1 MANMSYCRF
10 QNTLKDL
17 KDCYEHI
24 EDDNLSA
31 PESLAQN
38 RLITLCRQIAALF
51 DDEANDSFEEMEE
64 RIAELESDNAA
75 YKKIIADWQISLD
88 QPENQIQVEQ
98 HTAQHT
104 ESIVCPNC
112 NHIEQATVL
121 HTAPFYSYVHICAAC
136 KYTIIESEWQ
146 RTDDYV
152 KEYSEGGKL

>member
-1 MANMSYCRF
+1 MSNMSYCRF
-10 QNTLKDL
+10 QNTLVDL
-17 KDCYEHI
+17 QDCYEHI
-24 EDDNLSA
+24 DDDDLSA
-31 PESLAQN
+31 EERRAQN

-51 DDEANDSFEEMEE
+51 DDEAEDAFDEMEE
-64 RIAELESDNAA
+64 RIAELESDNAT
-75 YKKIIADWQISLD
+75 YKKIIADWQI
-88 QPENQIQVEQ
+88 EQ